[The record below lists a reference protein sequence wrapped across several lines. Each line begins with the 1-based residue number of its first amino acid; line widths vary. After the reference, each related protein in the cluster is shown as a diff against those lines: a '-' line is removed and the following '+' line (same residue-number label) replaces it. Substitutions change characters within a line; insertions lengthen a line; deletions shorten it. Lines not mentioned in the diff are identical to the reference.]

1 MFYIFVTRDHFEK
14 WYDKEKYL
22 QKSRSLLNIKDNF
35 KKIITYDPELKH
47 YTDDGIL
54 IINIYDFLLDLNSLD
69 Y

>member
-1 MFYIFVTRDHFEK
+1 MIKVC
-14 WYDKEKYL
+14 
-22 QKSRSLLNIKDNF
+22 SLLNIKDGF
-35 KKIITYDPELKH
+35 KKVIITYDPEFKH